1 MTHIIR
7 QQYLHVALDG
17 AAQDGFSLQQRLPDV
32 CRHHLLPAIE
42 RILNRFAPDTGHW
55 LIERLEIDLGELAF
69 DCAGE
74 SWEVALEQTL
84 GQALR
89 EQLPPSGNRLQT
101 ITQTN
106 ANKSRYQSEQESL
119 HGAFLHFLATGALPW
134 SFHLPPGETLESQLL
149 AVWRTDANTLS
160 QPSGKRAF
168 MTLLAAS
175 ATVRQR
181 LARQFSPLLLQRLLG
196 QLAPGY
202 LEIISHILRALSA
215 MAIPSP
221 EFQPFNLALWET
233 VFLHLSQQQEPDET
247 SLLEEALGHILASAS
262 SPDFCASAL
271 FRSVRRHWPALTA
284 SGTPPDMPPSSLRTR
299 PPLSP
304 HPNLPPQGGKEQEVL
319 PSSVLLPSPLA
330 GEGPGMG
337 GSSEDGITGIAELP
351 SQDTLYTNQAGLVLL
366 HPFLPRFFEVLGIT
380 DGEKLLQPERAPGL
394 LYFLATGQPLAPE
407 YELTLP
413 KILCNLPLNTPLPA
427 DIGITPQEQD
437 EAITL
442 LEAVIRHWPA
452 LRNTSPDGLRGN
464 FLNRLGKLS
473 PYPDGGWLLQV
484 ENQTHD
490 LLLDQLPWSIAMLK
504 LPWMPHLLR
513 VEWHL

>member
-1 MTHIIR
+1 
-7 QQYLHVALDG
+7 
-17 AAQDGFSLQQRLPDV
+17 
-32 CRHHLLPAIE
+32 
-42 RILNRFAPDTGHW
+42 
-55 LIERLEIDLGELAF
+55 
-69 DCAGE
+69 
-74 SWEVALEQTL
+74 
-84 GQALR
+84 
-89 EQLPPSGNRLQT
+89 
-101 ITQTN
+101 
-106 ANKSRYQSEQESL
+106 
-119 HGAFLHFLATGALPW
+119 
-134 SFHLPPGETLESQLL
+134 
-149 AVWRTDANTLS
+149 
-160 QPSGKRAF
+160 
-168 MTLLAAS
+168 
-175 ATVRQR
+175 
-181 LARQFSPLLLQRLLG
+181 
-196 QLAPGY
+196 
-202 LEIISHILRALSA
+202 
-215 MAIPSP
+215 
-221 EFQPFNLALWET
+221 
-233 VFLHLSQQQEPDET
+233 
-247 SLLEEALGHILASAS
+247 
-262 SPDFCASAL
+262 
-271 FRSVRRHWPALTA
+271 
-284 SGTPPDMPPSSLRTR
+284 
-299 PPLSP
+299 
-304 HPNLPPQGGKEQEVL
+304 
-319 PSSVLLPSPLA
+319 
-330 GEGPGMG
+330 MG